1 MPVKRERAAQ
11 AETTRQTLLQTARR
25 LFAQQGYAE
34 VSTDEVVRRAKV
46 TKGALYHHFANKLE
60 LYVAVIEDMERE
72 LVTAME
78 VAARKDTEPE
88 ARLRAVCL
96 AYLDACLD
104 SSLAR
109 LLVLEVPVVL
119 GWKAWCDLAH
129 KYEVGVL
136 ERHLSELARAGRVR
150 DDEPLQAL
158 AHVLLGALNTA
169 ARVIATAPDPANA
182 RVRVEGTIDRL
193 LQGLVVRTAPR
204 TKKAM

>member
-34 VSTDEVVRRAKV
+34 VSTDEVVRRAKL
-46 TKGALYHHFANKLE
+46 TKGALYHHFADKLE

-72 LVTAME
+72 LVAAMDA
-78 VAARKDTEPE
+78 AARKVTDPE
-88 ARLRAVCL
+88 HRLRAVCL

-109 LLVLEVPVVL
+109 LLVLEAPVVL

-136 ERHLSELARAGRVR
+136 ERHLGELARAGRVR
-150 DDEPLQAL
+150 DEPLHAL

-169 ARVIATAPDPANA
+169 ARVIATSPDPARA
-182 RVRVEGTIDRL
+182 RVQVEETIDRL
-193 LQGLVVRTAPR
+193 LQGLVVRTAHR